1 MFFQLIEFIIKY
13 KFENHEQAKAC
24 KEEMDGKCWPES
36 FSAAI
41 KVEIINL
48 EQANQ

>member
-1 MFFQLIEFIIKY
+1 MDF
-13 KFENHEQAKAC
+13 KFENYEQAKAC
-24 KEEMDGKCWPES
+24 KEELDGKCWPES